1 MREKMTPKV
10 EDAVLSYLLFQNQ
23 NLNTKYLG
31 NRFSKCN
38 VFTSGLHVKIFK
50 TTFYV
55 NRFREVLLVRLDYFG
70 RTFGFSVPVPGFSIV
85 VFHTLYFNL
94 YRTCTF
100 MVFQTSK
107 VRQCCT

>member
-1 MREKMTPKV
+1 MREKMTLKV

-38 VFTSGLHVKIFK
+38 GLHVKIFK

-55 NRFREVLLVRLDYFG
+55 NRFRG
-70 RTFGFSVPVPGFSIV
+70 TFGITLVVLSVLV
-85 VFHTLYFNL
+85 YL
-94 YRTCTF
+94 YR
-100 MVFQTSK
+100 VS
-107 VRQCCT
+107 V